1 MSLELMLEQI
11 VRRVLREELAAIAPK
26 AGLVTV
32 AAFAAARSISTSTVR
47 EAIRDG
53 RLKATRIG
61 RAVRVEASAEISEP
75 RSTGSETVAIKVAR
89 KLGLAV
95 VK

>member
-1 MSLELMLEQI
+1 MLEQI

-26 AGLVTV
+26 TGLVTV
-32 AAFAAARSISTSTVR
+32 AAYAAARSISSSTVR

-61 RAVRVEASAEISEP
+61 RSVRVEAGAEIAPAS
-75 RSTGSETVAIKVAR
+75 SGDETSVAVKVAR

-95 VK
+95 VR